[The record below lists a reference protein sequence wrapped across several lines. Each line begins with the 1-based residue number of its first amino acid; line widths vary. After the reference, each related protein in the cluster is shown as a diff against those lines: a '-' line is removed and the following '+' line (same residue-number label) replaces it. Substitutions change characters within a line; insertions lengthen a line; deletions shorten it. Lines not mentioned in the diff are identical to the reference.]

1 MKWIAVLVS
10 GLVFLASCSNDSAS
24 SEQAATEEQTTPTE
38 NSDDLFGP
46 MDLPEEKNV
55 DFDWQ
60 GHRGARG
67 YMPENTFQ
75 AFAEAI
81 NAGVNTLEMDLV
93 ISKDSQVVVS
103 HEPWINS
110 KICLD
115 YKGNEIPES
124 DELNLNIFEMN
135 YDMVRSYD
143 CGSKGNPDF
152 PEQRKMKAHKPL
164 LKQIFNLAKSM
175 SKDMDHPFPYF
186 NLELKSKPD
195 WVGVYVPDPSTFVSL
210 VLEEIKEADLEKMV
224 NIQSF
229 DPAILKEVKAQNES
243 MPVALLVDN
252 ANGLG
257 SNVERLGFTPE
268 YYSPHFLLCT
278 EDMVEKAHD
287 MGMKVI
293 PWTVNDTET
302 MQQLKD
308 MGVDGI
314 ITDFPN
320 KKI

>member
-1 MKWIAVLVS
+1 MKRIAVLLS
-10 GLVFLASCSNDSAS
+10 GLLFLASCSNTNDAHD
-24 SEQAATEEQTTPTE
+24 AATEKDSTATSQ
-38 NSDDLFGP
+38 NSEDLFGP
-46 MDLPEEKNV
+46 MDLPAEKDV
-55 DFDWQ
+55 EFDWQ

-67 YMPENTFQ
+67 YMPENSFQ

-103 HEPWINS
+103 HEPWINA

-124 DELNLNIFEMN
+124 DGLNLNIFEMN

-175 SKDMDHPFPYF
+175 SKDMDRPFPYF

-195 WVGVYVPDPSTFVSL
+195 WVGVYVPAPPTFVSL
-210 VLEEIKEADLEKMV
+210 VLEQVQEAGLESMV

-229 DPAILKEVKAQNES
+229 DPAILKEVKNQQKE

-252 ANGLG
+252 ANGID
-257 SNVERLGFTPE
+257 SNLDRLGFTPE

-278 EDMVEKAHD
+278 ADMVKKAHD
-287 MGMKVI
+287 LGMKII
-293 PWTVNDTET
+293 PWTVNDPET
-302 MQQLKD
+302 MQQLKE

>member
-1 MKWIAVLVS
+1 MKWYAGALLGISFLV
-10 GLVFLASCSNDSAS
+10 ACSNEPSTNDSES
-24 SEQAATEEQTTPTE
+24 MGDTTEKTE
-38 NSDDLFGP
+38 NSDDMFGP
-46 MDLPEEKNV
+46 MDLPETKNV
-55 DFDWQ
+55 EFDWQ

-103 HEPWINS
+103 HEPWINA
-110 KICLD
+110 KFCQD
-115 YKGNEIPES
+115 YKGNDISEDE
-124 DELNLNIFEMN
+124 ELNLNIFQMN
-135 YDMVRSYD
+135 YDIVRSYD
-143 CGSKGNPDF
+143 CGSKGNTDF
-152 PEQRKMKAHKPL
+152 PDQRKMKAHKPL

-175 SKDMDHPFPYF
+175 SKQPEFTFPYF
-186 NLELKSKPD
+186 NLEIKSKAD
-195 WVGVYVPDPSTFVSL
+195 WVGVYVPEPSTFVSL
-210 VLEEIKEADLEKMV
+210 VLKEVNEAGMHKMV
-224 NIQSF
+224 NLQSF
-229 DPAILKEVKAQNES
+229 DIAILKEIKKQDPD

-252 ANGLG
+252 ADGME
-257 SNVERLGFTPE
+257 SNVQKLGYTPE
-268 YYSPHFLLCT
+268 IYSPYYLLCT
-278 EDMVEKAHD
+278 KDMVTKAHD

-293 PWTVNDTET
+293 PWTVNDQEA